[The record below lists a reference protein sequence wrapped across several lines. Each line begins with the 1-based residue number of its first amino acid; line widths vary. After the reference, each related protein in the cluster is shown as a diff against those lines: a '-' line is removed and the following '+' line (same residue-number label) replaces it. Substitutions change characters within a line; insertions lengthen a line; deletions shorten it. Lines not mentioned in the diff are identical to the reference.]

1 VPGNHDL
8 PVFNPIDRI
17 VSPFRLFKRFITR
30 DMYPFYQD
38 DQVAVMGLNTARGTK
53 TTYGHISRKQLEV
66 VRQKLCSV
74 PDELT
79 KIVVTHHPFDLPDGY
94 HNTKQIVRRSER
106 AMKVLAECGAD
117 LFLAG
122 HLHTVFTRSNTERY
136 TFSDYSALIIQAGT
150 ASALRKGPNTFNLL
164 TIDSHELTVTRYDWL
179 EQEKRFAASS
189 SEAFRHNS
197 DHGWLRA
204 D

>member
-1 VPGNHDL
+1 
-8 PVFNPIDRI
+8 
-17 VSPFRLFKRFITR
+17 
-30 DMYPFYQD
+30 
-38 DQVAVMGLNTARGTK
+38 MGLNTARGTK
-53 TTYGHISRKQLEV
+53 TTYGHVSRKQLEV